1 MTVRF
6 LDPTLINQIAAGE
19 VIERPASAIKELVE
33 NAIDANSTKIDV
45 VVREGGRT
53 LISITDNG
61 QGMNQNDL
69 NLSVERHA
77 TSKIPDSDLFNIR
90 TLGFRGEAL
99 PSIGAVS
106 RLTITSRT
114 QDDDTAWR
122 LLVEGG
128 TKGELSPTSFGFGTR
143 VEVRDL
149 FYATPARLKFLKSP
163 TTELSHIVDILNR
176 LALAH
181 PEIQFSLMDGERQ
194 VFSYGPNTDRLS
206 TILGKDFPEN
216 ACSVLMAR
224 EGLTLKGQISV
235 PTFNR
240 SSAAAQYLFVNG
252 RPVKDRILSAAVR
265 VAYQDFLAS
274 NRHPIL
280 ALFLEIDPAE
290 VDINV
295 HPAKAEV
302 RFRDAGLVRGVM
314 ISALKN
320 ALHEAAHRSSSTIAQ
335 DAIVAFQR
343 PPSPVSSPAS
353 AWSGRSY
360 SGRSSGTSPSH
371 SPRLSFPEQHLA
383 PGLAEAIS
391 TYHAAPLATASPLEV
406 SPESLK
412 NYPLGFARAQIH
424 GTYILAE
431 TDDSLVIVDQH
442 AAHERLVYEV
452 MKIEQ
457 AAQGIKR
464 QVLLLPEVVDLPDE
478 TLKAIL
484 SRAADLA
491 QLGLMIEPFGLTA
504 IMVREV
510 PALLAKADW
519 KQLIQDL
526 GAEILDMDSTLQL
539 SEQLNEIMGTLAC
552 HNSVRA
558 GRQLSIEEMNALLR
572 QMEATPYSG
581 QCNHGRPT
589 YVKLHRPDIEKLF
602 GRR

>member
-1 MTVRF
+1 MTIRF

-33 NAIDANSTKIDV
+33 NAIDAKASKIDI

-53 LISITDNG
+53 FISITDNG
-61 QGMNQNDL
+61 HGMTQSDL
-69 NLSVERHA
+69 ILAVERHA

-106 RLTITSRT
+106 RLTLTSRT
-114 QDDDTAWR
+114 SNDDTAWR
-122 LLVEGG
+122 LLIEGG
-128 TKGELSPTSFGFGTR
+128 IKGEPAPTSFGLGTR

-163 TTELSHIVDILNR
+163 STELSHITDILNR

-181 PEIQFSLMDGERQ
+181 PEIQFSLMDGDRQ
-194 VFSYGPNTDRLS
+194 VFLYDADTDRFS
-206 TILGKDFPEN
+206 AILGKEFSSN
-216 ACSVLMAR
+216 ACPVLVER
-224 EGLTLKGQISV
+224 EGFTVKGHVSV

-240 SSAAAQYLFVNG
+240 SNATSQYLFVNG
-252 RPVKDRILSAAVR
+252 RPVKDKILSAAVR

-274 NRHPIL
+274 NRHPVL

-302 RFRDAGLVRGVM
+302 RFRDSGLVRGVL

-320 ALHEAAHRSSSTIAQ
+320 ALQGAAHQSSTTIAQ

-343 PPSPVSSPAS
+343 PPSLPIAPNLQPPS
-353 AWSGRSY
+353 WSGKNH
-360 SGRSSGTSPSH
+360 SGYTTATPRFSFPKRHTIQSLEETIATYEAIPPSEPLSPS
-371 SPRLSFPEQHLA
+371 
-383 PGLAEAIS
+383 
-391 TYHAAPLATASPLEV
+391 LE
-406 SPESLK
+406 S
-412 NYPLGFARAQIH
+412 YPLGLARAQIH
-424 GTYILAE
+424 STYIVAE
-431 TDDSLVIVDQH
+431 AEDSLVVVDQH
-442 AAHERLVYEV
+442 AAHERLVYEK
-452 MKIEQ
+452 MKLEQ
-457 AAQGIKR
+457 AAHGIKR
-464 QVLLLPEVVDLPDE
+464 QSLLLPEIVDLPE
-478 TLKAIL
+478 EALKAIL
-484 SRAADLA
+484 QQTSKLE
-491 QLGLMIEPFGLTA
+491 QLGLIIEAFGVSA
-504 IMVREV
+504 VMVREV

-526 GAEILDMDSTLQL
+526 ASEIQEMDTSLSL
-539 SEQLNEIMGTLAC
+539 SEQLNEMLGTLAC

-572 QMEATPYSG
+572 QMEATPHSG

-589 YVKLHRPDIEKLF
+589 YVKLHRHDIEKLF

>member
-1 MTVRF
+1 MNVRF

-33 NAIDANSTKIDV
+33 NAIDAQATKIDI

-61 QGMNQNDL
+61 QGMSQNDL

-106 RLTITSRT
+106 RLTIISRT
-114 QDDDTAWR
+114 KNDDSAWR
-122 LLVEGG
+122 LTVEGG
-128 TKGELSPTSFGFGTR
+128 SKSALSPTSFGCGTR

-163 TTELSHIVDILNR
+163 STELSHIVDILSR

-181 PEIQFSLMDGERQ
+181 PEIHFSLFDGERQ
-194 VFSYGPNTDRLS
+194 VFSYTNNMDRIS
-206 TILGKDFPEN
+206 AILGKDFLEN
-216 ACSVLMAR
+216 SCPVLMVR
-224 EGLTLKGQISV
+224 EGLTLKGKISV

-240 SSAAAQYLFVNG
+240 SSAATQYLFVNG
-252 RPVKDRILSAAVR
+252 RPVKDKLLSAAVR

-274 NRHPIL
+274 NRHPVL
-280 ALFLEIDPAE
+280 ALFLDIDPAE

-302 RFRDAGLVRGVM
+302 RFRDAGLVRGTM

-320 ALHEAAHRSSSTIAQ
+320 ALQEAAHQSSTTISKE
-335 DAIVAFQR
+335 AIVAFQR
-343 PPSPVSSPAS
+343 PTMTPG
-353 AWSGRSY
+353 AWTGKQY
-360 SGRSSGTSPSH
+360 SGPSLRSAPSH
-371 SPRLSFPEQHLA
+371 SVRLSFPEQHLA
-383 PGLAEAIS
+383 PGLDETIA
-391 TYHAAPLATASPLEV
+391 TYHAAPLSAITI
-406 SPESLK
+406 PESAPEPSDK
-412 NYPLGFARAQIH
+412 YPLGFARAQIH
-424 GTYILAE
+424 GTYILSE
-431 TDDSLVIVDQH
+431 TPESLVIVDQH
-442 AAHERLVYEV
+442 AAHERLVYEK
-452 MKIEQ
+452 MKQEQ
-457 AAQGIKR
+457 ASAGIKR
-464 QVLLLPEVVDLPDE
+464 QTLLLPEIVDLPDE
-478 TLKAIL
+478 ALKAIL
-484 SRAADLA
+484 SRQQDLH
-491 QLGLMIEPFGLTA
+491 QLGLVIDKFGLTA

-510 PALLAKADW
+510 PAILGKADW
-519 KQLIQDL
+519 KQLIYDL
-526 GAEILDMDSTLQL
+526 SSEILDMDTTLQL

-558 GRQLSIEEMNALLR
+558 GRQLSLDEMNALLR

-589 YVKLHRPDIEKLF
+589 YIKLQRPEIEKLF